1 MSEEVGIVMSLYD
14 KVSPTLKAISGNT
27 KAFDKSLDDLE
38 QSLKAYEKAQESMVK
53 QSADLKKAMAEADQ
67 KVKDAQKSYRKLKDE
82 TSKGA
87 LDAAIDEQERLRQRL
102 SDTEAAIKANR
113 SAYQDL
119 YKSAQDAARGMSKLD
134 NRATRSGGGGETYLL
149 DALGTAGLGQMA
161 GDAAQEIANTL
172 ISSTYGSAAG
182 GLISSGLSG
191 AISGAAIGS
200 LAGAP
205 GAAAG
210 AAIGGALGVGSG
222 LSQVFSSRSEAFS
235 SYVQEAVEGQISD
248 QSEAISSGSDTAAQ
262 RELDAIAFNRLLGEG
277 VGDQYLSDLRDMAA
291 ATPMEYSDLT
301 DMSRALATGFGDS
314 PQRMLELMEA
324 IGDAGSAVGV
334 TASDMTEM
342 ARAMSRMNSSGKATL
357 EYLNI
362 FQDRGVDAIGML
374 SEALGKTQGEIY
386 DMISKGEI
394 NGKKAANILQQG
406 MVEAYS
412 GAMEQ
417 MSTTFE
423 GLTSTLADAETE
435 LNNAYGEGYN
445 AARKEGLEEQ
455 IDWLNSGAME
465 EANRA
470 IGAWQAE
477 LENEKERYQREAI
490 EAMMSS
496 DEYQSAEAQG
506 DAAEMGRLLMEAKIQ
521 GMNEY
526 NASEGAQLALQ
537 AELSLADAIREDTQT
552 NDAYWD
558 AGYRKGQQYSKGLNA
573 AIMASPF
580 LSDLEEL
587 GASRSGMSGSD
598 GATYSWDDFV
608 SGGKSLL
615 EHLSGLG
622 SSRSGFAYGLDRV
635 PYDNYAAILH
645 QGERVLTAREARA
658 MDRQGGAF
666 GSVTVT
672 GNQFVIRQESDIDAV
687 AAAILRRAELAAQGG
702 VR

>member
-1 MSEEVGIVMSLYD
+1 MSKKTDASVALSVEDNLSQAIVGM
-14 KVSPTLKAISGNT
+14 
-27 KAFDKSLDDLE
+27 
-38 QSLKAYEKAQESMVK
+38 
-53 QSADLKKAMAEADQ
+53 
-67 KVKDAQKSYRKLKDE
+67 
-82 TSKGA
+82 
-87 LDAAIDEQERLRQRL
+87 
-102 SDTEAAIKANR
+102 
-113 SAYQDL
+113 
-119 YKSAQDAARGMSKLD
+119 KSAMNSFRQDAAGLQSQLDKLSATRVQMKLDLTGAQREARQAQRAFESLGESATEAERQAAKADWSQAEENLENIRQQYDLVSRQVRQTTKDLEAATGAISKLD
-134 NRATRSGGGGETYLL
+134 NRAARSGGGEETYLL
-149 DALGTAGLGQMA
+149 DALGKAGLGQMA

-200 LAGAP
+200 IVP
-205 GAAAG
+205 GIGTAVG
-210 AAIGGALGVGSG
+210 AAIGGALGTGSG
-222 LSQVFSSRSEAFS
+222 LSQVFSSRSDAFS
-235 SYVQEAVEGQISD
+235 SYVQEAVEGQLSD
-248 QSEAISSGSDTAAQ
+248 QSEAISSGSDIAAN
-262 RELDAIAFNRLLGEG
+262 REQKQLAFSTLLGSDDSAEK
-277 VGDQYLSDLRDMAA
+277 YLQDVQDMAA
-291 ATPMEYSDLT
+291 RTNYTYDEITGYAKSLVKPFGADRSLGVLTTLSDASAALSLNESDNSVLIAGLSRMRLT
-301 DMSRALATGFGDS
+301 DKTT
-314 PQRMLELMEA
+314 Q
-324 IGDAGSAVGV
+324 
-334 TASDMTEM
+334 
-342 ARAMSRMNSSGKATL
+342 
-357 EYLNI
+357 EYLNY
-362 FQDRGVDAIGML
+362 FSERGIDVY
-374 SEALGKTQGEIY
+374 EALSKWGDAATVAEKVTDGQ
-386 DMISKGEI
+386 ISGIE
-394 NGKKAANILQQG
+394 AADALLSYMDEQYGGLSARMAETYQG
-406 MVEAYS
+406 MVDN
-412 GAMEQ
+412 
-417 MSTTFE
+417 
-423 GLTSTLADAETE
+423 LADAEA
-435 LNNAYGEGYN
+435 NAQAALGEGYN
-445 AARKEGLEEQ
+445 ETRKEGIQ
-455 IDWLNSGAME
+455 AQMDWLNSGAME

-506 DAAEMGRLLMEAKIQ
+506 DAAEMGRLIMQAKID
-521 GMNEY
+521 GMGEY
-526 NASEGAQLALQ
+526 NKSEGAQLALESELAL
-537 AELSLADAIREDTQT
+537 AEAIRENAQT
-552 NDAYWD
+552 DDAYWD

-615 EHLSGLG
+615 EHLEQFG

-672 GNQFVIRQESDIDAV
+672 GNQFIVRQESDIDAV

>member
-1 MSEEVGIVMSLYD
+1 MSKKTDASVALSVEDNLSQAIVGM
-14 KVSPTLKAISGNT
+14 
-27 KAFDKSLDDLE
+27 
-38 QSLKAYEKAQESMVK
+38 
-53 QSADLKKAMAEADQ
+53 
-67 KVKDAQKSYRKLKDE
+67 
-82 TSKGA
+82 
-87 LDAAIDEQERLRQRL
+87 
-102 SDTEAAIKANR
+102 
-113 SAYQDL
+113 
-119 YKSAQDAARGMSKLD
+119 KSAMNSFRQDAAGLQSQLDKLSATRVQMKLDLTGAQREARQAQRAFESLGESAAEAERQAAKADWSQAEENLENIRQQYDLVSRQVRQTTKDLEAATGAISKLD
-134 NRATRSGGGGETYLL
+134 NRAARSGGGGETYLL
-149 DALGTAGLGQMA
+149 DALGKAGLGQMA

-235 SYVQEAVEGQISD
+235 SYVQEAVESQISE
-248 QSEAISSGSDTAAQ
+248 QSEAISSGSDIAAN
-262 RELDAIAFNRLLGEG
+262 REQKQLAFSTLLG
-277 VGDQYLSDLRDMAA
+277 SDDSAEKYIQDVQDMAA
-291 ATPMEYSDLT
+291 RTNYTYDEITGYAKSLVKPFGADRSLGVLTTLSDASAALSLNESDNSVLIAGLSRMRLT
-301 DMSRALATGFGDS
+301 DKTT
-314 PQRMLELMEA
+314 Q
-324 IGDAGSAVGV
+324 
-334 TASDMTEM
+334 
-342 ARAMSRMNSSGKATL
+342 
-357 EYLNI
+357 EYLNY
-362 FQDRGVDAIGML
+362 FSERGIDVY
-374 SEALGKTQGEIY
+374 EALSKWGDAATVAEKVTDGQ
-386 DMISKGEI
+386 ISGIE
-394 NGKKAANILQQG
+394 AADALLSYMDEQYGGLSARMAETYQG
-406 MVEAYS
+406 MVDN
-412 GAMEQ
+412 
-417 MSTTFE
+417 
-423 GLTSTLADAETE
+423 LADAEA
-435 LNNAYGEGYN
+435 NAQAALGEGYN
-445 AARKEGLEEQ
+445 ETRKEGIQ
-455 IDWLNSGAME
+455 AQMDWLNSGVME

-537 AELSLADAIREDTQT
+537 AELTLAEAIRENAQT
-552 NDAYWD
+552 DDAYWD

-615 EHLSGLG
+615 EHLEQFG

-672 GNQFVIRQESDIDAV
+672 GNQFIVRQESDIDAV

>member
-1 MSEEVGIVMSLYD
+1 MSKKTDASVALSVEDNLSQAIVGM
-14 KVSPTLKAISGNT
+14 
-27 KAFDKSLDDLE
+27 
-38 QSLKAYEKAQESMVK
+38 
-53 QSADLKKAMAEADQ
+53 
-67 KVKDAQKSYRKLKDE
+67 
-82 TSKGA
+82 
-87 LDAAIDEQERLRQRL
+87 
-102 SDTEAAIKANR
+102 
-113 SAYQDL
+113 
-119 YKSAQDAARGMSKLD
+119 KSAMNSFRQDAAGLQSQLDKLSATRVQMKLDLTGAQREARQAQRAFESLGESATEAERQAAKADWSQAEENLENIRQQYDLVSRQVRQTTKDLEAATGAISKLD
-134 NRATRSGGGGETYLL
+134 NRAARSGGGGETYLL

-161 GDAAQEIANTL
+161 GDTAQEIANTF

-235 SYVQEAVEGQISD
+235 SYVQEAVEGQISE

-291 ATPMEYSDLT
+291 STPMEYSDLT

-314 PQRMLELMEA
+314 PERMLELMEA

-394 NGKKAANILQQG
+394 NGKTAANILQQG
-406 MVEAYS
+406 MEEAYS

-423 GLTSTLADAETE
+423 GLSSTLADAETE

-506 DAAEMGRLLMEAKIQ
+506 DAAEMGRLLMEAKID
-521 GMNEY
+521 GMGEY
-526 NASEGAQLALQ
+526 NKSEGAQLALESELAL
-537 AELSLADAIREDTQT
+537 AEAIRENAQT
-552 NDAYWD
+552 DDAYWD

-687 AAAILRRAELAAQGG
+687 AAAILRRAELAAHGG

>member
-1 MSEEVGIVMSLYD
+1 MSKKTDASVALSVEDNLSQAIVGM
-14 KVSPTLKAISGNT
+14 
-27 KAFDKSLDDLE
+27 
-38 QSLKAYEKAQESMVK
+38 
-53 QSADLKKAMAEADQ
+53 
-67 KVKDAQKSYRKLKDE
+67 
-82 TSKGA
+82 
-87 LDAAIDEQERLRQRL
+87 
-102 SDTEAAIKANR
+102 
-113 SAYQDL
+113 
-119 YKSAQDAARGMSKLD
+119 KSAMNSFRQDAAGLQSQLDKLSATRVQMKLDLTGAQREAKQAQRAFESLGESAAEAERQAAKADWSQAEENLENIRQQYDLVSRQVRQTTKDLEAATGAISKLD
-134 NRATRSGGGGETYLL
+134 NRAARSGGGEETYLL
-149 DALGTAGLGQMA
+149 DALGKAGLGQMA

-235 SYVQEAVEGQISD
+235 SYVQEAVESQISE

-291 ATPMEYSDLT
+291 STPMEYSDLT

-314 PQRMLELMEA
+314 PERMLELMEA

-394 NGKKAANILQQG
+394 NGKTAANILQQG
-406 MVEAYS
+406 MEEAYS

-423 GLTSTLADAETE
+423 GLSSTLADAETE

-445 AARKEGLEEQ
+445 AARKEGMEEQ

-506 DAAEMGRLLMEAKIQ
+506 DAAEMGRLIMQAKID
-521 GMNEY
+521 GMGEY
-526 NASEGAQLALQ
+526 NKSEGAQLALESELAL
-537 AELSLADAIREDTQT
+537 AEAIRENAQT
-552 NDAYWD
+552 DDAYWD

-615 EHLSGLG
+615 EHLEQFG

-672 GNQFVIRQESDIDAV
+672 GNQFIVRQESDIDAV

>member
-1 MSEEVGIVMSLYD
+1 MSKKTDASVALSVEDNLSQAIVGM
-14 KVSPTLKAISGNT
+14 
-27 KAFDKSLDDLE
+27 
-38 QSLKAYEKAQESMVK
+38 
-53 QSADLKKAMAEADQ
+53 
-67 KVKDAQKSYRKLKDE
+67 
-82 TSKGA
+82 
-87 LDAAIDEQERLRQRL
+87 
-102 SDTEAAIKANR
+102 
-113 SAYQDL
+113 
-119 YKSAQDAARGMSKLD
+119 KSAMNSFRQDAAGLQSQLDKLSATRVQMKLDLTGAQREARQAQRAFESLGESATEAERQAAKADWSQAEENLENIRQQYDLVSRQVRQTTKDLEAATGAISKLD
-134 NRATRSGGGGETYLL
+134 NRAARSGGGGETYLL

-200 LAGAP
+200 IVP
-205 GAAAG
+205 GIGTAVG
-210 AAIGGALGVGSG
+210 AAIGGALGTGSG
-222 LSQVFSSRSEAFS
+222 LSQVFSSRSDAFS
-235 SYVQEAVEGQISD
+235 SYVQEAVEGQLSD
-248 QSEAISSGSDTAAQ
+248 QSEAISSGSDIAAN
-262 RELDAIAFNRLLGEG
+262 REQKQLAFSTLLGSDDSAEK
-277 VGDQYLSDLRDMAA
+277 YLQDVQDMAA
-291 ATPMEYSDLT
+291 RTNYTYDEITGYAKSLVKPFGADRSLGVLTTLSDASAALSLNESDNSVLIAGLSRMRLT
-301 DMSRALATGFGDS
+301 DKTT
-314 PQRMLELMEA
+314 Q
-324 IGDAGSAVGV
+324 
-334 TASDMTEM
+334 
-342 ARAMSRMNSSGKATL
+342 
-357 EYLNI
+357 EYLNY
-362 FQDRGVDAIGML
+362 FSERGIDVY
-374 SEALGKTQGEIY
+374 EALSKWGDAATVAEKVADGQ
-386 DMISKGEI
+386 ISGIE
-394 NGKKAANILQQG
+394 AADALLSYMDEQYGGLSARMAETYQG
-406 MVEAYS
+406 MVDN
-412 GAMEQ
+412 
-417 MSTTFE
+417 
-423 GLTSTLADAETE
+423 LADAEA
-435 LNNAYGEGYN
+435 NAQAALGEGYN
-445 AARKEGLEEQ
+445 ETRKEGIQ
-455 IDWLNSGAME
+455 AQMDWLSSGAME

-537 AELSLADAIREDTQT
+537 AELTLADAIREDTQT

-558 AGYRKGQQYSKGLNA
+558 AGWQKGQQYTTGLNA

-580 LSDLEEL
+580 VSDLEKL

-615 EHLSGLG
+615 EHLEWFG
-622 SSRSGFAYGLDRV
+622 SSRSGGPAAFGLNRV

-672 GNQFVIRQESDIDAV
+672 GNQFIVRQESDIDAV